1 MYSEHYVSDH
11 LSGLFGT
18 TPRNLRSY
26 TGHEPVALGDD
37 NRILHMNGRIY
48 DADTGR
54 VMQADPVVQAP
65 MNLQNYNAYSYVLNN
80 PLSYTDPSGYLF
92 KKLLKAS
99 MKLTGDWYVHKFLN
113 KVPWLKSIVSVAL
126 NFIPSCQVW
135 CTAVFTA
142 QSNFVAT
149 GSLNG
154 ALKAGAIS
162 ALSAYAFS
170 QIGDAFGAE
179 SGFWETGGAAHI
191 GAHALTGGVI
201 SELQGGKFG
210 HGFLSAGLTKGAQVA
225 GLVSMD
231 NIVIGTAQSMVV
243 SGTISKLTGGKFAN
257 AAVTG
262 AFQYLYNAKG
272 KSFAKSGKNLLEWLL
287 GGRNLTP
294 QQRAAEYG
302 RELMDAGLSAE
313 EATRR
318 ANKEFGNI
326 HGNSKSSLKE
336 QHLYLI
342 EDVDGNIKKIGI
354 SGQPLNKNG
363 SSPRANTQLTEGDT
377 AVILES
383 GIPGRATA
391 LQKEGQVVEGLRKAG
406 YELPDQKRPK
416 IK

>member
-1 MYSEHYVSDH
+1 
-11 LSGLFGT
+11 
-18 TPRNLRSY
+18 
-26 TGHEPVALGDD
+26 
-37 NRILHMNGRIY
+37 MNGRIY
-48 DADTGR
+48 DVDTGR

-126 NFIPSCQVW
+126 NFIPGCQVW

-231 NIVIGTAQSMVV
+231 NIIIGTAQSMVV

-262 AFQYLYNAKG
+262 AFQYLYNARQGKG
-272 KSFAKSGKNLLEWLL
+272 FAKSGKNLLEWLL

-313 EATRR
+313 EATKQANKKYITYTAEDLDNPGKIYAGRCSGSCDMTEQQILDKR
-318 ANKEFGNI
+318 AAGHHRNLSPLKTDKVTTSYPAIRGREQQVIDALKEAGIGTKQINGVGPRNKKAAFYREAADKEFGN
-326 HGNSKSSLKE
+326 
-336 QHLYLI
+336 
-342 EDVDGNIKKIGI
+342 
-354 SGQPLNKNG
+354 
-363 SSPRANTQLTEGDT
+363 
-377 AVILES
+377 
-383 GIPGRATA
+383 
-391 LQKEGQVVEGLRKAG
+391 
-406 YELPDQKRPK
+406 
-416 IK
+416 